1 MREIYLRLPRW
12 NYSEDER
19 RLWILDQAVND
30 RGVAIDLD
38 LVQSARRAVAETQAS
53 LAEQLQRLTDGAL
66 MSANQR
72 DAVLTY
78 IYDTYDL
85 RLDDLQGS
93 TLDQLIADPD
103 TPEGLRTLLRLRSA
117 AATTSVAKYDA
128 LHRSTS
134 SDGRLRGT
142 LQFCGAA
149 RTGRW
154 AGRLFQP
161 QNLKRSTL
169 STEEIEGFIEALKL
183 NVEDII

>member
-1 MREIYLRLPRW
+1 M
-12 NYSEDER
+12 
-19 RLWILDQAVND
+19 
-30 RGVAIDLD
+30 
-38 LVQSARRAVAETQAS
+38 
-53 LAEQLQRLTDGAL
+53 
-66 MSANQR
+66 
-72 DAVLTY
+72 
-78 IYDTYDL
+78 

-93 TLDQLIADPD
+93 TVDQLIADPD